1 MEVIRTLQS
10 PSESH
15 PSPSAVVI
23 GNFDGFH
30 LGHQAL
36 IDEMH
41 ALATAGDLVPS
52 MMCFEPLPATYF
64 NPEQPIRRL
73 LSVRD
78 KALLAQTFGI
88 KRLMMLR
95 FNQSFAQLSP
105 ESFVREAIVQ
115 RAQAKHVI
123 VGNDFRFGHQASGD
137 LATMTELGQQYGF
150 EVHGV
155 GVVEHAGERISS
167 TKLRAL
173 LAQGD
178 LIGAERLLGRPYAIS
193 GRVLRGQQLGQ
204 TLGYATVNIR
214 PPIPPALHGIFA
226 VRVSSDRAGGPQQHP
241 GVASLGYRPTVD
253 GRDWLLEAHL
263 FDYDGTLYGHHLC
276 VEFVAFIRSEEKFG
290 SLDEMVERMHEDAR
304 QAKQVLASNAR
315 H

>member
-1 MEVIRTLQS
+1 M
-10 PSESH
+10 
-15 PSPSAVVI
+15 I

-36 IDEMH
+36 IDRMH
-41 ALATAGDLVPS
+41 ALAKTADLVPA

-64 NPEQPIRRL
+64 NPDQPIRRL

-78 KALLAQTFGI
+78 KVLLAQSFGI

-105 ESFVREAIVQ
+105 EAFVQEAIVN
-115 RAQAKHVI
+115 RAHAKHVI
-123 VGNDFRFGHQASGD
+123 VGNDFRFGHRASGD
-137 LATMTELGQQYGF
+137 LSRLKQLGQHYGF
-150 EVHGV
+150 DVHGV
-155 GVVEHAGERISS
+155 DAVKQAGQRISS
-167 TKLRAL
+167 TQLRSL

-178 LIGAERLLGRPYAIS
+178 LKAAKMLLGRPYRIS

-214 PPIPPALHGIFA
+214 PPNPPALHGIFA

-241 GVASLGYRPTVD
+241 GVASLGCRPTVD

-276 VEFVAFIRSEEKFG
+276 VQFEAFIRSEEKFG
-290 SLDEMVERMHEDAR
+290 SLDEMVERMHKDAR
-304 QAKQVLASNAR
+304 QAKQALASEAT